1 MWLWQMRM
9 VSGYSMLFDLIR
21 EGFPKNTPSL
31 AQIYIDILI
40 MTLFW
45 KWKGWNIFHISFNF
59 YRKYWQLWSS
69 FSSVIGFN
77 SKLSLK
83 LQLEKSENCSP
94 PYRRWV
100 KEMKTKVWGWTKE
113 GENYWLKWMWQNL
126 LCKSESDDKRMF
138 EAAILRG

>member
-1 MWLWQMRM
+1 MTLANENGQWLLNAIWSYKGR
-9 VSGYSMLFDLIR
+9 L
-21 EGFPKNTPSL
+21 PKKHTLSCPNL
-31 AQIYIDILI
+31 CRDILI
-40 MTLFW
+40 MTHFW

-100 KEMKTKVWGWTKE
+100 KEMKTKVSGWTKE
-113 GENYWLKWMWQNL
+113 GENYWLKWMWQYL